1 MGTMANHYVYTLR
14 IREKA
19 YQEYLSQK
27 LRNDKKLS
35 PVGSMNLIQF
45 IYETKHQKIINSIS
59 WFKEKNLEEIY
70 SVINSKY
77 NIKNK
82 MSLSK
87 NEPHNSLASKVF
99 INQTKKKTKKTFS
112 NKKKKILKEIEDFRA
127 QSSHNVSLP
136 DLVVEQDK
144 NIILPDGTHVI
155 EKKSNNTSVDT
166 RKNTNT
172 KNKLDNSKKMTAL
185 LNKSSR

>member
-19 YQEYLSQK
+19 YQEHLSQK

-45 IYETKHQKIINSIS
+45 IYEIKHQKIINSIS

-77 NIKNK
+77 NVKNN
-82 MSLSK
+82 MNLSK

-99 INQTKKKTKKTFS
+99 INQIKKKPKKTFS

-127 QSSHNVSLP
+127 QSSYNVSLP